1 MAVIY
6 GAIVLMMGVLGNE
19 PELVIAGLAMIF
31 LGNLHRVGKLL
42 LRIRNTHQTRT
53 VSPLRTG

>member
-6 GAIVLMMGVLGNE
+6 GAIVLTMGVLGNE
-19 PELVIAGLAMIF
+19 LELVIAGLAMIF

-42 LRIRNTHQTRT
+42 LRTQKYA
-53 VSPLRTG
+53 LD

>member
-1 MAVIY
+1 VFIYMAVIY

-42 LRIRNTHQTRT
+42 LRIQKHA
-53 VSPLRTG
+53 LD

>member
-6 GAIVLMMGVLGNE
+6 GAIVLIMGVLGNE
-19 PELVIAGLAMIF
+19 PELVTAGLAMIF

-42 LRIRNTHQTRT
+42 LRIRNTH
-53 VSPLRTG
+53 

>member
-1 MAVIY
+1 MAIVY
-6 GAIVLMMGVLGNE
+6 GAIVLMIGVLGNE

-42 LRIRNTHQTRT
+42 LRIRNTH
-53 VSPLRTG
+53 